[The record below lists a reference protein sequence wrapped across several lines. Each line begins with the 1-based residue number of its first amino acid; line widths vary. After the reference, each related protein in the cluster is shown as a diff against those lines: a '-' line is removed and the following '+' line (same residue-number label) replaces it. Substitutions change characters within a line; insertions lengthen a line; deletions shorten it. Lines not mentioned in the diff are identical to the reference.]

1 MGEKK
6 TTPVTI
12 DDVDYTLE
20 DLTEEQQKLFQHCI
34 DLDRKIAS
42 AQFNLDQLSVGKN
55 AFFTMLK
62 QSLEVIIEN
71 KEEYVWIH
79 LFCSSTICCIR
90 GGL

>member
-20 DLTEEQQKLFQHCI
+20 DLTEEQQKLFSHCI
-34 DLDRKIAS
+34 DLDRKISS

-62 QSLEVIIEN
+62 QSLEVIPEVTN
-71 KEEYVWIH
+71 
-79 LFCSSTICCIR
+79 
-90 GGL
+90 

>member
-34 DLDRKIAS
+34 DLDRKISS

-62 QSLEVIIEN
+62 QSLEVIPEVTN
-71 KEEYVWIH
+71 
-79 LFCSSTICCIR
+79 
-90 GGL
+90 